1 MEDLMM
7 LGLMDIDTKGILD
20 LCDKANKLSEKNF
33 QLFLCM
39 ACDEYHA
46 EHPDFNHIE
55 AIKTVAEAVAKVNEE
70 EGTYTRVTD
79 NSAYFV

>member
-7 LGLMDIDTKGILD
+7 LGLMGIDAKGIFD
-20 LCDKANKLSEKNF
+20 LCDKANKLSEKDF
-33 QLFLCM
+33 QLFLCVV
-39 ACDEYHA
+39 CDEYHA

>member
-1 MEDLMM
+1 MEDLRM
-7 LGLMDIDTKGILD
+7 LGLMGVDTKEIFD
-20 LCDKANKLSEKNF
+20 LCDKVNKLAEKDF
-33 QLFLCM
+33 MLFLCM
-39 ACDEYHA
+39 VCDEYHA

>member
-1 MEDLMM
+1 
-7 LGLMDIDTKGILD
+7 MD
-20 LCDKANKLSEKNF
+20 F

-39 ACDEYHA
+39 VCDEYHA

-70 EGTYTRVTD
+70 EGTYTRV
-79 NSAYFV
+79 

>member
-1 MEDLMM
+1 MEDLEM
-7 LGLMDIDTKGILD
+7 LKAIGINADGIFD
-20 LCDKANKLSEKNF
+20 LCKEANKLSEMDF

-39 ACDEYHA
+39 VCDEYHA

-70 EGTYTRVTD
+70 EGTYTR
-79 NSAYFV
+79 A